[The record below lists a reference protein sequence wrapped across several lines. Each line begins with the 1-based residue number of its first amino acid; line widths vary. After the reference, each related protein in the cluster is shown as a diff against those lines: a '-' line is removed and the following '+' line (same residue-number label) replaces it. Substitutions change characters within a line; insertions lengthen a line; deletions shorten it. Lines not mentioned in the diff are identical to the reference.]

1 MEFLLGISQVHMTSK
16 MRLVKLLPSGVRREL
31 SALC

>member
-16 MRLVKLLPSGVRREL
+16 MRLVKLLPPVESLVHC
-31 SALC
+31 AK